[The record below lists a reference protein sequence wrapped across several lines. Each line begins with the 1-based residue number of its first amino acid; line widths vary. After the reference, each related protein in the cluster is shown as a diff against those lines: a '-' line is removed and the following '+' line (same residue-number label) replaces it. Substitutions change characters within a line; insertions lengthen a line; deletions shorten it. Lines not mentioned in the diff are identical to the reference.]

1 MIMIKVGDMA
11 PEIETT
17 DESGA
22 PFKLSKQRGH
32 KVVLYFYPKDFTP
45 GCTAEACS
53 IRDSYTLFE
62 NSGIPI
68 FGVSGG
74 DAETHQKFKEKH
86 RLPFSILL
94 DEDYAIA
101 KIYGVYKPVKI
112 LGKELLGVQ
121 RITFLI
127 DEEGKIEGIFGGS
140 EGMDKVRS
148 SQHADQIVNFWGLKL

>member
-1 MIMIKVGDMA
+1 MLKIGDMA

-17 DESGA
+17 DEMGVT
-22 PFKLSKQRGH
+22 FRLSEQRGH

-62 NSGIPI
+62 DSGIPI

-74 DAETHQKFKEKH
+74 DAETHRKFKEKYQ
-86 RLPFSILL
+86 LPFSILM
-94 DEDYAIA
+94 DEDYTIA
-101 KIYGVYKPVKI
+101 KLYGVYKPLKI
-112 LGKELLGVQ
+112 LGKELLGVH

-127 DEEGKIEGIFGGS
+127 DEDGKVEGIFGGS
-140 EGMDKVRS
+140 EGIDKVNS
-148 SQHADQIVNFWGLKL
+148 SKHAEQIINFWGLKL

>member
-1 MIMIKVGDMA
+1 MLAVGDLA

-22 PFKLSKQRGH
+22 PFKLSEQRGH

-53 IRDSYTLFE
+53 IRDSYMLFE

-74 DAETHQKFKEKH
+74 NAETHQKFKEKH
-86 RLPFSILL
+86 QLPFSILM

-101 KIYGVYKPVKI
+101 KLYGVYKPLKL

-127 DEEGKIEGIFGGS
+127 DEEGKIEGILGGS
-140 EGMDKVRS
+140 EGMDKVRTS
-148 SQHADQIVNFWGLKL
+148 KHADQIANFWGLKL